1 MKRLLFTLF
10 SCFCLVTYVQAQQV
24 AFQDIAWKRQTRGD
38 KGDQFNRVRTTPFG
52 DVVAAGSFADKAN
65 LETNNTGQVQLRSE
79 GGLDCM
85 MAMWDANG
93 RFMYKLNFGGDGN
106 DEILGLAPGPFG
118 EVFITGYFSDE
129 IEFEDANG
137 REIELESAGGTD
149 GFVARVDSRGRIT
162 WAFRFGGSGNDRGT
176 GIDVARNGNLWVA
189 GTFSNTFNLKGLFGT
204 QQSLN
209 SAGGTDAFLAK
220 FSGVGSLFWAAT
232 AGGPGNDAAVAA
244 AADRANNGFML
255 GTFTGSAN
263 FRTSNKLFTRSAV
276 GGNDVFV
283 LGMSNG
289 GNLDY
294 VTAMGGA
301 GSEEANDL
309 AADPRNQGV
318 VAIGTFSGTSAFGST
333 SLTSTG
339 GLDAYLVRLGTTGQ
353 VQWARRMGGTNM
365 DLGQSVRMARNGQIL
380 VGMAFDTR
388 VTMPGNTVITE
399 NNGWLTGLIARL
411 TADGTG
417 VLFSAKI
424 MGPRGDDAVL
434 GVDTSIRGGC
444 YAAGMFHS
452 RTRLR
457 VLPNGGGGGLRQN
470 AYVTY
475 YGIANPKREGVNEEA
490 VLAEVPTLQLAPNPA
505 GLAEAQRLTA
515 TGFEGTVTLQML
527 DATGKLVSAQTADAT
542 TLAEGI
548 ELTGATQPGL
558 YILVLTDAAGHKA
571 QVRMAVR

>member
-1 MKRLLFTLF
+1 MKRLLSTLF

-24 AFQDIAWKRQTRGD
+24 AFQDVAWKRQTRGD
-38 KGDQFNRVRTTPFG
+38 KGDQFNRVRTSVFG
-52 DVVAAGSFADKAN
+52 DVVAVGSFADKAN
-65 LETNNTGQVQLRSE
+65 LETNNTGQVHLRSE
-79 GGLDCM
+79 GNLDCL

-93 RFMYKLNFGGDGN
+93 RFMYSLTFGGDGN
-106 DEILGLAPGPFG
+106 DEILGVAPGPFG
-118 EVFITGYFSDE
+118 EMYITGYFSDE
-129 IEFEDANG
+129 IEFDDANG

-149 GFVARVDSRGRIT
+149 GFVARINQQGKVS

-176 GIDVARNGNLWVA
+176 GIDIARNGNIWVA
-189 GTFSNTFNLKGLFGT
+189 GTFSRNFNLKGLFGG
-204 QQSLN
+204 QQALS

-276 GGNDVFV
+276 GGDDVFV

-309 AADPRNQGV
+309 AADPNNQGV
-318 VAIGTFSGTSAFGST
+318 VAIGTYSGTSTFGAT
-333 SLTSTG
+333 NLTSAG

-353 VQWARRMGGTNM
+353 VQWARRMGGANM

-388 VTMPGNTVITE
+388 TTLPGNTVVSE

-457 VLPNGGGGGLRQN
+457 VLPNGNGGGLRQN
-470 AYVTY
+470 AYLTY
-475 YGIANPKREGVNEEA
+475 YGIPNPKREGANEEA
-490 VLAEVPTLQLAPNPA
+490 LFGPVATMQLAPNPA
-505 GLAEAQRLTA
+505 TITDAQRLYA
-515 TGFEGTVTLQML
+515 EGFEGTVTLQTL
-527 DATGKLVSAQTADAT
+527 DATGKRIGTRTLEAT
-542 TLAEGI
+542 VLAEGI
-548 ELTGATQPGL
+548 EIQVATQPGL
-558 YILVLTDAAGHKA
+558 YILVLTDATGRKA
-571 QVRMAVR
+571 QLRAVVR